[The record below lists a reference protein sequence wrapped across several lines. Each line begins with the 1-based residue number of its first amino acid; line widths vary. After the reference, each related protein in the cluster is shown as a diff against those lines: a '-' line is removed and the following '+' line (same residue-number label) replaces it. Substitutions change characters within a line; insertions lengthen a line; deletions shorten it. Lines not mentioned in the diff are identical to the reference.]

1 MPAAAMGEIDGNS
14 LSTRVEVDGASREIA
29 LLASLYN
36 HMWERLE
43 HAFTQQKN
51 FSAAAAHELKTPLA
65 CLRTNLE
72 VLQLDENPTAE
83 ELREAVAVAGR
94 NTNRLIGLIE
104 ELVFMNAIEK
114 PETIEP
120 VAQGGLFGDILNE
133 LMPVISEKELH
144 VSVEVD
150 GLVLGIVLCCTVP
163 FIIYLKTRP
172 NIMFAAAI
180 SGLPLHGRTIWRRS
194 LYQIRGSGFP
204 SKRQS
209 ISLTLFIVWI
219 NPVRVRLA
227 ATALAWPL

>member
-1 MPAAAMGEIDGNS
+1 M
-14 LSTRVEVDGASREIA
+14 DGASREIA

-104 ELVFMNAIEK
+104 ELVLMNAIEK
-114 PETIEP
+114 PETIQP
-120 VAQGGLFGDILNE
+120 VAQGRLFGDILNE

-144 VSVEVD
+144 VSVEGD

-180 SGLPLHGRTIWRRS
+180 SGLPSMS
-194 LYQIRGSGFP
+194 LNVPVSSIMAGFP
-204 SKRQS
+204 DR
-209 ISLTLFIVWI
+209 
-219 NPVRVRLA
+219 PA
-227 ATALAWPL
+227 